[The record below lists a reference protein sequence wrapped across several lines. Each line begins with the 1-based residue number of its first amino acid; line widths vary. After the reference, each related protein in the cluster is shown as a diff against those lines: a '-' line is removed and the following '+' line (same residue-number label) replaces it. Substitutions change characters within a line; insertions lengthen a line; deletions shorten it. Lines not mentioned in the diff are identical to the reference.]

1 MVKAT
6 VEVPRLIYDI
16 YADAAKLLAGPTVE
30 QVMSAALHAYA
41 QHLVEE
47 MRANGELPDR
57 E

>member
-1 MVKAT
+1 MVKIE

-16 YADAAKLLAGPTVE
+16 YADTARLLPGYSVE

-41 QHLVEE
+41 ERIVQQML
-47 MRANGELPDR
+47 ANGELP